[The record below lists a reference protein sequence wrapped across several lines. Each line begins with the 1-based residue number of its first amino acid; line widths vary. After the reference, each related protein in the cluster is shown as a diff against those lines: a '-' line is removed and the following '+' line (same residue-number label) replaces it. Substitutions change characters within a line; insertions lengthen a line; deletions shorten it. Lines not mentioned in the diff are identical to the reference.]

1 MSTSES
7 NRTMVKL
14 TIDGRK
20 VEAPEGSFVLAAAR
34 QLGIDVP
41 TLCEHPDLEPAGAC
55 RLCMVDITHADW
67 KGWHGLVTACLYPVQ
82 SGLEVSTRSP
92 AVLEARRGVLS
103 LLAAR
108 CPGSVTIQTL
118 AARHGATGAGL
129 RSDPAGDDCILC
141 GLCTRVCETYAT
153 AAITTAS
160 RGSSKRVSS
169 FADAP
174 PGECV
179 GCGACAAVCPTG
191 KIGSERK
198 AEAYHIWDRTFPTAH
213 CVVEP
218 SRCVA
223 CGSCVEACPFAVARV
238 GLRAGGAQVAAI
250 DPEHCRGCGACVGAC
265 PTGAIAQ
272 RGYEWP
278 GLLAEPGKA
287 RRVES
292 RPKPLAAPKP
302 EPEQPVVL
310 ACHRSNLPG
319 PALSCAGRVSVPLLL
334 ATLARGAQGVLVL
347 GRHEHTCRFDGAEAP
362 ARERVRT
369 AQRLLE
375 LAGIEPRRVSV
386 QEPAPG
392 PQGPRAAVDAFAAEL
407 AELGTLEL
415 AGAPPQAM
423 LEREGLDATIALG
436 RWLWQQGG
444 HLNRGASWLRAQGLP
459 AAVAGQPALLVG
471 ELPWLDIA
479 AESLLAPTRLG
490 LGVSFALRVLAELG
504 VVGAGVAMPTA
515 RGHAPTASYALDR
528 AVAEA
533 HGATLLDQLLTQRG
547 TELRRPPCPAKV
559 AIDGSVAAERLVV
572 ALGYEPLSVG
582 PDPLPEGFAF
592 SPDERAAAAER
603 LRRAERAG
611 AAVLLVSGPSA
622 LARTAL
628 LVRHGAW
635 QASRV
640 MPVLG
645 VHLAAMAI
653 AGASL
658 GRRTLLGAS
667 ARASFAAEVAS

>member
-1 MSTSES
+1 MSVSQA
-7 NRTMVKL
+7 NRTMVEL
-14 TIDGRK
+14 TIDGRT

-34 QLGIDVP
+34 KLGIDVP

-55 RLCMVDITHADW
+55 RLCMVDVTHAEW

-108 CPGSVTIQTL
+108 CPGSATIQAL

-129 RSDPAGDDCILC
+129 RSDPTADDCILC

-191 KIGSERK
+191 KIGAERQ
-198 AEAYHIWDRTFPTAH
+198 ADAYHIWERSFPTAH

-218 SRCVA
+218 SRCIA

-272 RGYEWP
+272 HGYAWSRLLSPNADPE
-278 GLLAEPGKA
+278 GL
-287 RRVES
+287 
-292 RPKPLAAPKP
+292 
-302 EPEQPVVL
+302 VVL

-347 GRHEHTCRFDGAEAP
+347 GRHEHTCRFDGAEGP

-375 LAGIEPRRVSV
+375 LAGLDPRRLRM

-392 PQGPRAAVDAFAAEL
+392 PQGPQAAAGAFGAEL
-407 AELGTLEL
+407 AELGALALE
-415 AGAPPQAM
+415 ARPPDAM
-423 LEREGLDATIALG
+423 LEREGLDATLALG

-444 HLNRGASWLRAQGLP
+444 RVDGGPSWLRAQGLP
-459 AAVAGQPALLVG
+459 AAADGQPALLVG
-471 ELPWLDIA
+471 ELPWLDVA
-479 AESLLAPTRLG
+479 AEGLLAPTRLG
-490 LGVSFALRVLAELG
+490 LGVSSALRVLGALG
-504 VVGAGVAMPTA
+504 VAGAGVAMPTA
-515 RGHAPTASYALDR
+515 SLPAATAAYALER

-533 HGATLLDQLLTQRG
+533 SGATLLDELLAERG
-547 TELRRPPCPAKV
+547 AELPRPPSPAKV
-559 AIDGSVAAERLVV
+559 AIDGSAAAARLVV
-572 ALGYEPLSVG
+572 ALGYEPVSVG
-582 PDPLPEGFAF
+582 PDPLPERFAF
-592 SPDERAAAAER
+592 SPQERARAEER
-603 LRRAERAG
+603 LRCAERAG
-611 AAVLLVSGPSA
+611 AAALLVSGPSA
-622 LARTAL
+622 LGRWAL

-645 VHLAAMAI
+645 VHLGAMAI

-658 GRRTLLGAS
+658 GRRALLGPPV
-667 ARASFAAEVAS
+667 RASLGAEVAS